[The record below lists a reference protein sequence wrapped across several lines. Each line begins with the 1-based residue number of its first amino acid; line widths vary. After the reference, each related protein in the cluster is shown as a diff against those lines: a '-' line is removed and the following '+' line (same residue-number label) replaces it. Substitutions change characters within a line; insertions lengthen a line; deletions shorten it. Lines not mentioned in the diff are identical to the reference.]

1 MPAAFALLPRRR
13 FRPSRRFFFERA
25 VALARRQSAA
35 AAAAREQGRRTAWR
49 ESMSIAEEVRLSLDE
64 VDTLARRV
72 LTRHGMTEQ
81 NARAIAAVIVQ
92 GQRDECHSHGIY
104 RLIVCVRSLRTGRV
118 DPRAVPSLRRLAGS
132 VIEVDA
138 HGGYSLPAFE
148 LGLPALVE
156 AARQQGLAALKIRR
170 CYHFSALWPEVEA
183 IAAHGLVGIAM
194 CPSHA
199 WVAPAG
205 GTRPVFGTN
214 PIAFAWPRPDG
225 QLPYVFDFA
234 TSAIARGEIELHA
247 RQDKPIP
254 EDWAIDEQGRPTTDP
269 HAALRGAMRT
279 FGGHKGSALST
290 MVELMAGALIGDL
303 TSPESLDYDGGA
315 GASPYHGEL
324 LLAFD
329 PAVFAGDA
337 REAGRASGERVLG
350 EIAAQG
356 ARLPSQRRFAAR
368 ERSIAQGVRVPRA
381 LYEEILGLLD

>member
-1 MPAAFALLPRRR
+1 
-13 FRPSRRFFFERA
+13 
-25 VALARRQSAA
+25 
-35 AAAAREQGRRTAWR
+35 
-49 ESMSIAEEVRLSLDE
+49 MSIAEDVSLSLDE
-64 VDTLARRV
+64 VDALARRV
-72 LTRHGMTEQ
+72 LIAHGVSES
-81 NARAIAAVIVQ
+81 NARSLASVIVQ
-92 GQRDECHSHGIY
+92 GQRDECHSHGVY
-104 RLIVCVRSLRTGRV
+104 RLISCVRTLRTGRV
-118 DPRAVPSLRRLAGS
+118 DGRAVPTLRKLAGS
-132 VIEVDA
+132 VIEADA
-138 HGGYSLPAFE
+138 HGGYSLPALE

-156 AARQQGLAALKIRR
+156 AARQQGLAALTIRH

-214 PIAFAWPRPDG
+214 PIAFAWPRPAG

-234 TSAIARGEIELHA
+234 TSAIARGDIELHA

-254 EDWAIDEQGRPTTDP
+254 DDWAIDEHGQPTTDP
-269 HAALRGAMRT
+269 HAAMRGAMRT
-279 FGGHKGSALST
+279 FGGHKGSALAT
-290 MVELMAGALIGDL
+290 MVELMAGSLMGDL
-303 TSPESLDYDGGA
+303 TSAESLDYDGGA

-329 PAVFAGDA
+329 PAVFAGDGLA
-337 REAGRASGERVLG
+337 AGHASGERVLR

-368 ERSIAQGVRVPRA
+368 VRSEANGVRVPRA
-381 LYEEILGLLD
+381 LYDDILKLLD